1 MIGHAKTATLVCVI
15 QFNIYNNGY
24 WSRNDIIN
32 TLLVEIFWI
41 SFVDISEKINTS
53 GG

>member
-24 WSRNDIIN
+24 WSRNDIISVLIQN
-32 TLLVEIFWI
+32 ISTREKVNASKLLD
-41 SFVDISEKINTS
+41 SHR
-53 GG
+53 